1 MLTND
6 EIQTHVPNIKNENR
20 MSTVA
25 VVESSITGDDVR
37 NNYQNSDQSQARTR
51 GHVSGML
58 NETTFT
64 SNQQLS
70 DDSCGPDELKI

>member
-1 MLTND
+1 MMKLRHTCQ
-6 EIQTHVPNIKNENR
+6 ILR
-20 MSTVA
+20 MKI
-25 VVESSITGDDVR
+25 ERDDVKC
-37 NNYQNSDQSQARTR
+37 NYQNSDQSQARTR